1 MVLAAR
7 WAALATFLRGFLSI
21 LSAWAP
27 GLNQLRER
35 SGRWK
40 ARASARS
47 TKSLG
52 ASLSLLIVTAVWLQR
67 RPAAATQAVLPSSEG
82 YSSLPR
88 FGILGCESL
97 AKDYLTRVG
106 YDECVPA
113 KLQSFSACETGA
125 YPSLVAD
132 WACGCSPPRALTQ
145 ILQTRARRRPR
156 APKTPGRVA
165 GLVYGR
171 SFLALLNRSR
181 SAARRNSAAAYD
193 TRSCV
198 YARGTALYLFSKAC
212 HVASVKPTGRSR
224 IRL

>member
-1 MVLAAR
+1 M
-7 WAALATFLRGFLSI
+7 
-21 LSAWAP
+21 
-27 GLNQLRER
+27 
-35 SGRWK
+35 
-40 ARASARS
+40 
-47 TKSLG
+47 
-52 ASLSLLIVTAVWLQR
+52 
-67 RPAAATQAVLPSSEG
+67 
-82 YSSLPR
+82 PR

-145 ILQTRARRRPR
+145 MLQTRARRRPR

-171 SFLALLNRSR
+171 SFLALLGRSR

-198 YARGTALYLFSKAC
+198 YARGTALSLFSKAC
-212 HVASVKPTGRSR
+212 HVASVKPTGGGPNSPVTRVCSLSAETSGKRPLDCARRSASSPR
-224 IRL
+224 PHSPQGLQPTKTKWTPPPPRPKT